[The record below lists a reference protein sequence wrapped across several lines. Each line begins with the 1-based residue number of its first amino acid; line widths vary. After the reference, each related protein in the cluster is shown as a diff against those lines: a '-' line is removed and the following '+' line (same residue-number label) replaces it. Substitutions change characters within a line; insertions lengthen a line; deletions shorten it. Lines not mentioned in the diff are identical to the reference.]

1 MANYKIEEIE
11 GIGPVYGKKLRDAG
25 ITTTDKLRQATT
37 TKKQR
42 QALAAS
48 TTIDEKLILSWA
60 NMVDLFRIK
69 GVGAQYSEL
78 LEAAG
83 VDTVKEL
90 AQRSPENLLAKM
102 NEINEAKKLVRQTP
116 ALKSVQNW
124 VAQAKELPRGLEY

>member
-69 GVGAQYSEL
+69 GIGAQYSEL

-90 AQRSPENLLAKM
+90 AQRSPENLFAKM
-102 NEINEAKKLVRQTP
+102 NEVNEAKKLVRQTP
-116 ALKSVQNW
+116 ALKSVQSW

>member
-90 AQRSPENLLAKM
+90 AQRSPENLFAKM
-102 NEINEAKKLVRQTP
+102 NEVNEAKKLVRQTP
-116 ALKSVQNW
+116 ALKSVQSW

>member
-90 AQRSPENLLAKM
+90 AQRSPENLFAKM
-102 NEINEAKKLVRQTP
+102 NEVNEAKKLVRQTP